1 MSGYFGAL
9 MRSSGMAI
17 AARPPARTPIYPR
30 VMEIDVER
38 SAALPAPA
46 APTASALQP
55 ATVTPISVPPPSVEP
70 ARRSHAPDEHDRD
83 THARPVP
90 EHAQT
95 RATTDRLVDPLT
107 PRTSRAVEPPQGDLG
122 QAVVR
127 AAMRWVAAETPH
139 ARTDAVTTDRQLASP
154 DRGVDDVNTIAPP
167 PVSRAHRLDVETPEP
182 NATPARTISQ
192 EVKTSEPV
200 VAHAVPMPLARL
212 TPSLPTPV
220 APVARDEVV
229 EVSIGA
235 IHVRVD
241 APQVQTVARPSASP
255 PAPARR
261 ATASQARSA
270 LSRRALRRI

>member
-17 AARPPARTPIYPR
+17 AARPPTRTPIDPR
-30 VMEIDVER
+30 VMEIDFER
-38 SAALPAPA
+38 PAALPAPA
-46 APTASALQP
+46 APTASTLQP
-55 ATVTPISVPPPSVEP
+55 VTATPVSVPAPSVEP
-70 ARRSHAPDEHDRD
+70 TRGMQAPDEHVHDV
-83 THARPVP
+83 HARPVP
-90 EHAQT
+90 EQAHT
-95 RATTDRLVDPLT
+95 RATPDRGVDPLAAR
-107 PRTSRAVEPPQGDLG
+107 PSRAVEPPQRDLG

-139 ARTDAVTTDRQLASP
+139 ARTDAPLTMDRQLASP
-154 DRGVDDVNTIAPP
+154 DRGVEDLNTIAP
-167 PVSRAHRLDVETPEP
+167 RAHRLDVETPEP
-182 NATPARTISQ
+182 NATPARTISK
-192 EVKTSEPV
+192 EVKTTEPI
-200 VAHAVPMPLARL
+200 VAHAVPMPAARL

-255 PAPARR
+255 PALARR
-261 ATASQARSA
+261 ATASQTRSA